1 LVVVLLS
8 DTTTAEA
15 EAVMIYGDSKKPV
28 ALLGLDE
35 VWGYRSGCDN
45 HAGFF
50 EVDDIAYDG
59 VSENVRGI
67 RVKALRKDLTDSERV
82 TLMTINTN
90 TSLSNNTN
98 TSLSNADRSWVSTLV
113 SKGSKL
119 FIAYAICGSGGYYQ
133 VRDIYRADNLEW

>member
-1 LVVVLLS
+1 MFFRVLLVVVLS
-8 DTTTAEA
+8 SANVRAKA
-15 EAVMIYGDSKKPV
+15 EAVMIYNDLKKPV

-35 VWGYRSGCDN
+35 VYGYTSGCEN

-59 VSENVRGI
+59 ISEIVGGI
-67 RVKALRKDLTDSERV
+67 RVKALRKDSTDSERV
-82 TLMTINTN
+82 TLMTFDTK
-90 TSLSNNTN
+90 S
-98 TSLSNADRSWVSTLV
+98 SLSNADRSWVSTLV

-119 FIAYAICGSGGYYQ
+119 FVAYAICGNGGYYQ